1 MIMQIK
7 LLVVVVAVVV
17 VGPLIK
23 ELQWNPGFTILQGG
37 QQNNIVNRDI
47 VINELRT

>member
-23 ELQWNPGFTILQGG
+23 ELQWNPGFTILQGDSKIISLIG
-37 QQNNIVNRDI
+37 IS
-47 VINELRT
+47 L